1 MHSRLFDLFGEPV
14 PAYFTMLMVGFALA
28 TWVGARWAKR
38 SGFDHNTIIDLG
50 LYALIFGVGGARI
63 LHVIADGYFWD
74 YVHLCTDPS
83 LVGWRITHAECTA
96 VAGVWD
102 AAANVCRPAGRD
114 CFAWAEFW
122 NGGLAYYGGLVA
134 AAAYGIYFLKKER
147 FPLLKGVDM
156 VGMVIPLGL
165 FFGRLGCF
173 LGGCCFGQP
182 VHGDG
187 ILPVIFPGGSPASE
201 AEWKLGLLTSPNI
214 QSLPVHPTQLYES
227 IGSLA
232 IAAFC
237 MLWVHPRKRFDGQV
251 MLVFLA
257 LYAILRFVLE
267 FMRADDRGALFG
279 LSTSQLIGVC
289 ILALVAYLWGELKGR
304 ASAPNDATLPP
315 APKDAA

>member
-14 PAYFTMLMVGFALA
+14 PAYFTMLMLGFSLA
-28 TWVGARWAKR
+28 TLVGSRWAKR

-50 LYALIFGVGGARI
+50 LYSLIFGVGGARI

-83 LVGWRITHAECTA
+83 KVGWQITQGECTS
-96 VAGVWD
+96 VEGLWD
-102 AAANVCRPAGRD
+102 AAASVCRPAARD

-134 AAAYGIYFLKKER
+134 AVIFGIYFLKKEH

-156 VGMVIPLGL
+156 VGMVVPLGL

-182 VHGDG
+182 VHEHGV
-187 ILPVIFPGGSPASE
+187 LSVIFPGGSPASE
-201 AEWKLGLLTSPNI
+201 AEWKLGLLGSPNLP
-214 QSLPVHPTQLYES
+214 SLPIYPTQLYES
-227 IGSLA
+227 LGSLA

-267 FMRADDRGALFG
+267 FYRADDRGGLFG
-279 LSTSQLIGVC
+279 LSTSQLIGVA
-289 ILALVAYLWGELKGR
+289 ILGVVAYLWGELKKR
-304 ASAPNDATLPP
+304 AERAPSSTPEA
-315 APKDAA
+315 

>member
-14 PAYFTMLMVGFALA
+14 PAYFTMLMLGFALA
-28 TWVGARWAKR
+28 TLVGSRWAKR
-38 SGFDHNTIIDLG
+38 SGFDHNTVIDLG

-83 LVGWRITHAECTA
+83 KVGWQITHAECSA
-96 VAGVWD
+96 VEGLWD
-102 AAANVCRPAGRD
+102 AAANVCRPAARD

-134 AAAYGIYFLKKER
+134 ATIFGVYFLKKER
-147 FPLLKGVDM
+147 FPLLKGADM
-156 VGMVIPLGL
+156 VGMVVPLGL

-182 VHGDG
+182 VHEGV
-187 ILPVIFPGGSPASE
+187 LSVVFPGGSPASE
-201 AEWKLGLLTSPNI
+201 AEWKLGLLSSPNLA
-214 QSLPVHPTQLYES
+214 SLPVYPTQLYES
-227 IGSLA
+227 LGSLA

-267 FMRADDRGALFG
+267 FYRADDRGGLFG
-279 LSTSQLIGVC
+279 MSTSQLIGVG
-289 ILALVAYLWGELKGR
+289 ILGVVAYLWGELKKR
-304 ASAPNDATLPP
+304 ATPP
-315 APKDAA
+315 AATPEA